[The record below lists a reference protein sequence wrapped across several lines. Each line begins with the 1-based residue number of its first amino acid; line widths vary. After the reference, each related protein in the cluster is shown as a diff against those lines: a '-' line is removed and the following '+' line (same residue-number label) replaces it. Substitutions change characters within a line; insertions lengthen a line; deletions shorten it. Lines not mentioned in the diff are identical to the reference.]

1 MNFEAELDPSGWTL
15 DDSVPIR
22 VYGDRG
28 DDEPEYI
35 FEMPLNETE
44 LLDLR
49 IEIDKALKQ
58 LKNIRRRTVRRRK

>member
-1 MNFEAELDPSGWTL
+1 MIFEAELDQSEWTL
-15 DDSVPIR
+15 DDSIPIR

-44 LLDLR
+44 LRDLR
-49 IEIDKALKQ
+49 TEVDKALKVLQ
-58 LKNIRRRTVRRRK
+58 KVRRLRCRKRR